1 MPTAA
6 ELLASA
12 IATDNPDARSL
23 LLHHARLADL
33 RERITA
39 CTDCDLHATCHAPVP
54 WEGGP
59 APIAIIGEAPGAE
72 EDQAGRP
79 FVGRAGRLLT
89 SLLAQAGLGRDRVVL
104 INSIA
109 CRPPHNDFNLAVQA
123 DAPARCAHWLTEQI
137 EVSGAWVL
145 VPVGGR
151 PYHALMPESNIGITQ
166 ARGTPKWKGRH
177 LIFPTFHPAYALRN
191 PEAKTSIV
199 EDLIAV
205 RKIIE
210 GVESVQP
217 PKSYD
222 PERLIS
228 AIRPINLTESE
239 AKAFKSQ
246 WAKKGWVSAWSAF
259 VEDTVVL
266 VRDEQVKVPDGID
279 GVRYAVHELAI
290 LAAMGERRWADAW
303 RLHMVKKMLGAV
315 VVGG

>member
-6 ELLASA
+6 ELLQAA
-12 IATDNPDARSL
+12 IATDNLEARSL
-23 LLHHARLADL
+23 LLHHARLTDL
-33 RERITA
+33 RERIVACTA
-39 CTDCDLHATCHAPVP
+39 CALRSTCNAPIP

-59 APIAIIGEAPGAE
+59 ASIAIIGEAPGAD

-79 FVGRAGRLLT
+79 FVGRAGRLLD
-89 SLLAQAGLGRDRVVL
+89 SLLAQAGLGRERVVL

-109 CRPPHNDFNLAVQA
+109 CRPPRNDFDLAVQA
-123 DAPARCAHWLTEQI
+123 DAPARCRPWLTEQI
-137 EVSGAWVL
+137 DVSGAWVL
-145 VPVGGR
+145 VPVGAR
-151 PYHALMPESNIGITQ
+151 PYHALVPESGIGITQ
-166 ARGTPKWKGRH
+166 ARGTAKWKGRH
-177 LIFPTFHPAYALRN
+177 LIMPTFHPAYALRN
-191 PEAKTSIV
+191 PDAKSAIV

-205 RKIIE
+205 RKIVE

-228 AIRPINLTESE
+228 AMRPIDLTEGE
-239 AKAFKSQ
+239 GKAFKSQ

-266 VRDEQVKVPDGID
+266 VRDDQVKVPDGID
-279 GVRYAVHELAI
+279 GVRYTVHELAV
-290 LAAMGERRWADAW
+290 LAAMGERRWTDAW